1 MKKTLLLGTI
11 LLGLLTSC
19 DDDDDILTYARINVV
34 HASPDAPGVD
44 LLVDNTKRNSTDLTY
59 PNSTGYLS
67 VLSGNRNLK
76 INAAGTTNTV
86 ASATINFM
94 QDKNYSLFA
103 YNTLAQ
109 IGLLAVEDNLTPP
122 AGGQAHL
129 RFFHL
134 SPDAPAVTV
143 GTVANGGTFSPVF
156 SDRSFETQAS
166 ATANRDFTPVPSGTY
181 TFEVR
186 VAGNTVLTIPNILL
200 QAGKIYTVF
209 AKGLVAGVGTQALSA
224 EVIIHN

>member
-1 MKKTLLLGTI
+1 MKNILLLGTI
-11 LLGLLTSC
+11 LMGLLTAC
-19 DDDDDILTYARINVV
+19 DDDNDVLTYSRINVV

-44 LLVDNTKRNSTDLTY
+44 LFVDNSKQNNTELTY

-67 VLSGNRNLK
+67 VLSGNRG
-76 INAAGTTNTV
+76 IRVNAAGTTNTV
-86 ASATINFM
+86 AFATLNFI
-94 QDKNYSLFA
+94 QDRNYSLFA
-103 YNTLAQ
+103 YNVLAQ
-109 IGLLAVEDNLTPP
+109 IGLLAVEDDLTAP
-122 AGGQAHL
+122 AGGRAHV

-134 SPDAPAVTV
+134 SPDAPTVTV

-186 VAGNTVLTIPNILL
+186 VAGNTVLTVPNVVL
-200 QAGKIYTVF
+200 QAGKIYTIF
-209 AKGLVAGVGTQALSA
+209 AKGLVAGAGNQALGA
-224 EVIIHN
+224 EVITHN